1 MAHFRN
7 EKLCFQGKIL
17 QQIEIRSWSNGVCC
31 SHCISFRWH
40 FWHIYFISNHFI
52 IKNKVLSYHGWN
64 SEKRSTVA
72 NYLYFPSNKNKHT
85 FVSLFILRIFRD
97 ISNFW
102 KASQPLSKPITT
114 HWILSHMLNWKLLL
128 SNSHTFSYFCG
139 SYCHFLQFNC
149 HCNCIISRR
158 LILWSESLQT
168 KTLYDEEH
176 LQHSM
181 PLSAKTF
188 PNDKVWNN

>member
-1 MAHFRN
+1 MFHNPRWDWRDPTLYFYLGIAYLKNLTIEMAHFRN

-72 NYLYFPSNKNKHT
+72 NYLYFLSNKNKHT
-85 FVSLFILRIFRD
+85 FISLFILRIFHD
-97 ISNFW
+97 NSNFW
-102 KASQPLSKPITT
+102 KASQPLSKPNN
-114 HWILSHMLNWKLLL
+114 HALNFV
-128 SNSHTFSYFCG
+128 TPC
-139 SYCHFLQFNC
+139 
-149 HCNCIISRR
+149 
-158 LILWSESLQT
+158 
-168 KTLYDEEH
+168 
-176 LQHSM
+176 
-181 PLSAKTF
+181 
-188 PNDKVWNN
+188 

>member
-1 MAHFRN
+1 MGSHAGCSVIPGGIGRIPPYIFTWELPIWKIWQLEMAHFRN

-114 HWILSHMLNWKLLL
+114 HWILSHHVKLKVAIIKFPHLFIFLWFLL
-128 SNSHTFSYFCG
+128 
-139 SYCHFLQFNC
+139 
-149 HCNCIISRR
+149 
-158 LILWSESLQT
+158 
-168 KTLYDEEH
+168 
-176 LQHSM
+176 
-181 PLSAKTF
+181 PLFA
-188 PNDKVWNN
+188 N